1 MPDHDADRTSSLPPL
16 LDHVVVATND
26 LDATVAE
33 VAACT
38 GVRPVP
44 GGEHPQMG
52 TRNYLV
58 GLGGDSYVEFI
69 GAVPGST
76 PARPR
81 PFHIDEAT
89 APVAANWAV
98 HTPDP
103 DCALRA
109 ANRNGV
115 PFGELHEGRRR
126 TAEGELIRWRLT
138 QAYAVEP
145 SGLVPFVIDWG
156 ATPSPARTVEPRL
169 ELRRLSATH
178 SDPEAIR
185 GALRTIGTDL
195 DIAVGDRPVLHF
207 EICGPKGCWSP
218 SCRADNS
225 CSC

>member
-1 MPDHDADRTSSLPPL
+1 MPDHDAERPSSLPPL

-44 GGEHPQMG
+44 GGEHPEMG
-52 TRNYLV
+52 TRNCLI

-69 GAVPGST
+69 GAAPGSA
-76 PARPR
+76 PAGPR
-81 PFHIDEAT
+81 PFHVDEVT

-103 DCALRA
+103 DRTLRA

-156 ATPSPARTVEPRL
+156 AIPSPARTVEPRL
-169 ELRRLSATH
+169 ELARLSATH

-185 GALRTIGTDL
+185 GALRAIGTDL
-195 DIAVGDRPVLHF
+195 DIAVGDRPALQF
-207 EICGPKGCWSP
+207 EIRGPKGCWSP
-218 SCRADNS
+218 GRRTENS
-225 CSC
+225 CDC